1 MVKFIMMIG
10 LQGSGKSTL
19 AKQIAEYAPVIILSS
34 DIYRQ
39 KEYGDESRQGDNSK
53 IFDKIHSDILSLLA
67 SGKSVILDST
77 NISAKYRVALLQKIN
92 KLYVKKIAIVV
103 ATEFQKCLRQNEM
116 RERVVPLH
124 VISRYRKQFQMPQY
138 NEGWDEISIVYNYNP
153 DNYSWNDL
161 WKKMDVFNQN
171 NPHHSKTLGEHTRSV
186 YREVLDYG
194 NERIKRAAILH
205 DIGKLYTKTF
215 EDSKGNPSD
224 IAHFYSHESVSAY
237 EAMFYLDVENV
248 PMNDIIWICGIIQN
262 HMRPYGI
269 QSEKSRL
276 KFLELVG
283 QDMYN
288 DVFLLNVADKKSKS

>member
-1 MVKFIMMIG
+1 MIG

-19 AKQIAEYAPVIILSS
+19 AKQIAEGTPAIILSS
-34 DIYRQ
+34 DTHRQ
-39 KEYGDESRQGDNSK
+39 KEYGDESKQGDNSK
-53 IFDKIHSDILSLLA
+53 IFDKIHSDILSWLA
-67 SGKSVILDST
+67 NGKSVILDST

-138 NEGWDEISIVYNYNP
+138 NEGWDEINIVYNYNP
-153 DNYSWNDL
+153 DNYNWNDL
-161 WKKMDVFNQN
+161 WKKMDAFNQD

-186 YREVLDYG
+186 YREVLDYE
-194 NERIKRAAILH
+194 NERMERAAILH

-237 EAMFYLDVENV
+237 EAMFYLDVKNV
-248 PMNDIIWICGIIQN
+248 STNDIIWICGIIQN